1 MGRAQRA
8 DHNARKASAG
18 PEFSPWTRSETLVI
32 GRRWIRWFCAALLL
46 ALLGPG
52 RAEPLGVVPAPT
64 GLLGRQAEVLIESGA
79 PLRLDQA
86 QAAWQRGEFTPGRRA
101 VLAEGLGSPP
111 IWQRLTLHNP
121 TWRHVELR
129 LVAGMTWIDRVDVY
143 MTRESGPTTQWQ
155 GGDELV
161 GAPFA
166 QPGLGM
172 VFPLIVPPGHSELWV
187 RTETPDP
194 MLVPL
199 RLLDDSGLQG
209 LERLQHYGY
218 GLLYGFL
225 LALMA
230 YNAVLFVGVRIG
242 TYLRYS
248 VYLLSFIF
256 VNQAYTGHGLVW
268 LWPDWPELQRY
279 VILSAMILFGVAGL
293 AFSTSFLEIPR
304 EAPRVGRVLSG
315 LQLLGVVGMAA
326 CAVLDAHEPAVW
338 LGFGFVALAATLIV
352 GLGVWSWR
360 RRQPA
365 AGYFLAAALC
375 GMGGTLSTTLA
386 TWGGVPWSETTFH
399 AIDVGLMV
407 EATLL
412 ALALGARMRV
422 QEQARERAEELA
434 RTDPLTSLLNR
445 RAFRDLAGS
454 AHAAAARRSRPLSVL
469 LLDLDHF
476 KAINDTRGHAAGD
489 AALRTVG
496 ALLRSTARA
505 SDLCARWGGE
515 EFLLLLPDTDLD
527 DARALAERLRQAV
540 SETVVMHDGEPIAL
554 TASLGV
560 AQRQPEQSLDAL
572 IAAADGALYAAKQ
585 AGRNRVACA
594 AREEADSGC
603 ADAPAARA

>member
-1 MGRAQRA
+1 MR
-8 DHNARKASAG
+8 
-18 PEFSPWTRSETLVI
+18 VI
-32 GRRWIRWFCAALLL
+32 GRRWIRWCCAALLL
-46 ALLGPG
+46 AVLGS
-52 RAEPLGVVPAPT
+52 AWAQAVEVVPAPG
-64 GLLGRQAEVLIESGA
+64 GLLGRQAEVLVESGA

-86 QAAWQRGEFTPGRRA
+86 QAAWQRGEFTPGRRD
-101 VLAEGLGSPP
+101 VLAEGLGSRP

-121 TWRHVELR
+121 TWRHVELH

-143 MTRESGPTTQWQ
+143 LTRESGPMTQWQ

-172 VFPLIVPPGHSELWV
+172 VFPLTVPPGHSELWV
-187 RTETPDP
+187 RTATPDP

-199 RLLDDSGLQG
+199 RLLDDSGLQR

-230 YNAVLFVGVRIG
+230 YNAVLYIGVRIG

-268 LWPDWPELQRY
+268 LWPEWPELQRY
-279 VILSAMILFGVAGL
+279 VILSAMVLFGVAGL
-293 AFSTSFLEIPR
+293 AFSTRFLEIPR
-304 EAPRVGRVLSG
+304 EAPRVGRALAG
-315 LQLLGVVGMAA
+315 LQLLGVVAMAT
-326 CAVLDAHEPAVW
+326 CALLDAHEPAVW
-338 LGFGFVALAATLIV
+338 VGFGFVALAATLIV
-352 GLGVWSWR
+352 ALGIWSWR

-386 TWGGVPWSETTFH
+386 TWGGVPFSESTFH

-422 QEQARERAEELA
+422 QEQARQRAEELA
-434 RTDPLTSLLNR
+434 RIDPLTGLLNR
-445 RAFRDLAGS
+445 RAFRELAS
-454 AHAAAARRSRPLSVL
+454 STHAAASRRDRPLSVL

-496 ALLRSTARA
+496 GLLSSTARM
-505 SDLCARWGGE
+505 SDLCVRWGGE
-515 EFLLLLPDTDLD
+515 EFLLLLPETDLAE
-527 DARALAERLRQAV
+527 ARVFAERLRESVSDAV
-540 SETVVMHDGEPIAL
+540 VLHDGQRIEL

-560 AQRQPEQSLDAL
+560 AQRQPAQSLDAL
-572 IAAADGALYAAKQ
+572 IAAADAALYAAKE
-585 AGRNRVACA
+585 AGRNRVECA
-594 AREEADSGC
+594 SEDAAGGC
-603 ADAPAARA
+603 ADAPSASA

>member
-1 MGRAQRA
+1 M
-8 DHNARKASAG
+8 
-18 PEFSPWTRSETLVI
+18 LVI
-32 GRRWIRWFCAALLL
+32 GRRWIRGCCAALLL
-46 ALLGPG
+46 AALAHGQ
-52 RAEPLGVVPAPT
+52 AEPLTVVPAPG
-64 GLLGRQAEVLIESGA
+64 GLLGRQAEVLVEPGA
-79 PLRLDQA
+79 PLRLDEA
-86 QAAWQRGEFTPGRRA
+86 QAAWQRGEFSPGRRA
-101 VLAEGLGSPP
+101 VLAEGLGSRP
-111 IWQRLTLHNP
+111 IWQRLTLYNP
-121 TWRHVELR
+121 TWGHVELH

-143 MTRESGPTTQWQ
+143 LTRESGPMTQWQ

-172 VFPLIVPPGHSELWV
+172 VFPLVVPPGHSELWV

-199 RLLDDSGLQG
+199 RLLDDNGLRQ

-268 LWPDWPELQRY
+268 LWPDWPALQRY
-279 VILSAMILFGVAGL
+279 VILSAMVLFGVAGL

-304 EAPRVGRVLSG
+304 EAPRVGRALAG
-315 LQLLGVVGMAA
+315 LQLLGVVGMAT
-326 CAVLDAHEPAVW
+326 CAMLDAHEPAVW

-352 GLGVWSWR
+352 LLGLWSWR

-375 GMGGTLSTTLA
+375 GMGGTLSTTLS
-386 TWGGVPWSETTFH
+386 TWGGLPWSETTFH

-434 RTDPLTSLLNR
+434 RTDPLTGLLNR
-445 RAFRDLAGS
+445 RAFRELASS
-454 AHAAAARRSRPLSVL
+454 AHAAAERRDRPLSLL

-476 KAINDTRGHAAGD
+476 KAINDTHGHAAGD
-489 AALRTVG
+489 AALRAVG
-496 ALLRSTARA
+496 ALLRSTARV

-515 EFLLLLPDTDLD
+515 EFLLLLPETDHAE
-527 DARALAERLRQAV
+527 ARAFAERLRQAV
-540 SETVVMHDGEPIAL
+540 WDIVLTHDGRPIGM

-560 AQRQPEQSLDAL
+560 AQRQPQQSLDAL
-572 IAAADGALYAAKQ
+572 IAAADAALYAAKE
-585 AGRNRVACA
+585 AGRNRVECEVIDRAGTASSGSA
-594 AREEADSGC
+594 A
-603 ADAPAARA
+603 